1 MNRNVLFPK
10 ESYQI
15 VAAILQVHKTLG
27 CGFLEKVYQ
36 EALEI
41 EFKSKGIPFEREKR
55 VNVVYKGSVLDTYYV
70 VDFVCYEKIVVELK
84 ACEEVLS
91 AHVAQVI
98 NYLKV
103 GNFQLGILANFMKN
117 LFGLGE

>member
-1 MNRNVLFPK
+1 M
-10 ESYQI
+10 
-15 VAAILQVHKTLG
+15 QVHKTLG

-41 EFKSKGIPFEREKR
+41 EFKSNGIPFEREKR
-55 VNVVYKGSVLDTYYV
+55 VNVVYKGSVLDTYYL

-84 ACEEVLS
+84 ACEEILS

-103 GNFQLGILANFMKN
+103 GNYQLGILANFNEEFIRPKRIA
-117 LFGLGE
+117 LSYKK